1 LKVFRNTIIHLLSV
15 PVVLLILWSGT
26 ILTSRLSIGIFWD
39 PSSGIVY
46 QVDVARVMSEKVR
59 QGDRIISGNGLTP
72 AQIYN
77 LDGKAVG
84 DHILFEIERDGN
96 TFFVPIEISRPSL
109 WLNIERLIPL
119 VIAFGFLLAG
129 NLAFAYYRHGH
140 LATLFHLLCLGA
152 AVSLTSGALASFG
165 PTWTRATFQVAS
177 LCTLALFIHLHLY
190 FPTPFHHRKARF
202 AGFLLMAVTLSLAI
216 FFAIGNLVQ
225 PSILEISI
233 FRWLP
238 LALLFMGVLFVLIAL
253 ARAYRKPDTETSRYQ
268 TGVIVFAGL
277 IGFLPPLFFSLIP
290 HLVSGYPLIAYGT
303 SFMSLL
309 FIPAG
314 YGYAILQFRLLGI
327 ERTVHRGATN
337 ALLVILLGAVF
348 TFWYF
353 LSDRLLSP
361 EIAHSPFWLLCTV
374 ILLSMLT
381 NKVYRV
387 LAEFVNRV
395 LYGGW
400 YDYRSVVDTV
410 SLSLNV
416 KDIDE
421 ETIGATLCQVI
432 GRSMRLEYV
441 SLLLPGN
448 QLCTYLNGQTIQTSQ
463 TDPDLWPALLESLE
477 ATDSTKRFI
486 VPVWQNLQNNTCLR
500 SCGGDPRAKHLIPL
514 YGKSD
519 QILGLLLLG
528 VKLDGQELGK
538 SDIEILKVIVQQ
550 SQMTL
555 ENARLLRESQNQVN
569 MISRLHMQ
577 VIRSREGERKR
588 LARDLHDLIIQMLIG
603 INLKIHNMTQD
614 RVNFQEEDM
623 LSRQEEIH
631 QVIKDLRQ
639 ICTDLR
645 PTKLEYSGLVSAIQS
660 KAAEIEQKA
669 GFRISF
675 LFEGNDDQEICEE
688 SKVCVYRFV
697 QECLLNVQ
705 KHAQADMVQ
714 IWVHITSETVSVN
727 VVDDGV
733 GFVVPTNFTFLAEEK
748 HFGLVGLKE
757 LVEAAKGTM
766 QVTSKPGE
774 GCTVS
779 VQVPV

>member
-1 LKVFRNTIIHLLSV
+1 MNVFGNTIIHLISL

-26 ILTSRLSIGIFWD
+26 ILTSRLSVGVFWD
-39 PSSGIVY
+39 PSSGVVY
-46 QVDVARVMSEKVR
+46 QVDVAREISEKVR
-59 QGDRIISGNGLTP
+59 QGDRIISGNGLSP
-72 AQIYN
+72 AQVYN
-77 LDGKAVG
+77 LDGKEVG
-84 DHILFEIERDGN
+84 HRILFEIERDGN

-152 AVSLTSGALASFG
+152 AVSLTSGAMTAFG
-165 PTWTRATFQVAS
+165 PTWTRTIFQVAS
-177 LCTLALFIHLHLY
+177 FCTLALFIHLHLY
-190 FPTPFHHRKARF
+190 FPIPIHRRKARM
-202 AGFLLMAVTLSLAI
+202 AGFLLIVVTLSLAI
-216 FFAIGNLVQ
+216 FFGIGNLVQ
-225 PSILEISI
+225 RSILELSI

-238 LALLFMGVLFVLIAL
+238 LTLLFVDVLFVIIAL
-253 ARAYRKPDTETSRYQ
+253 ARAYRKPDTATSRYQ
-268 TGVIVFAGL
+268 SGVIVFAGL
-277 IGFLPPLFFSLIP
+277 IGFLPPLLFSLIP
-290 HLVSGYPLIAYGT
+290 HLISGYPLVAYGT
-303 SFMSLL
+303 SFFSLL

-327 ERTVHRGATN
+327 EKTVHRGATN
-337 ALLVILLGAVF
+337 ALLVILLGGVF
-348 TFWYF
+348 SFWYF
-353 LSDRLLSP
+353 LSGRLLSP

-374 ILLSMLT
+374 IMLSILT
-381 NKVYRV
+381 SKVYQV
-387 LAEFVNRV
+387 LAKFANRV

-410 SLSLNV
+410 SLSLNM

-421 ETIGATLCQVI
+421 ETIGATLCQVL
-432 GRSMRLEYV
+432 GQSMRLEYV
-441 SLLLPGN
+441 SLFLPDQN
-448 QLCTYLNGQTIQTSQ
+448 MFTYLNGQAIQTSQ
-463 TDPDLWPALLESLE
+463 LNPDLWPALLECLE
-477 ATDSTKRFI
+477 STDTQKRII
-486 VPVWQNLQNNTCLR
+486 VPISHNLRNSLGFR
-500 SCGGDPRAKHLIPL
+500 SCGGDLRAKHLIPL
-514 YGKSD
+514 YGKGD
-519 QILGLLLLG
+519 QMLGLLLLG
-528 VKLDGQELGK
+528 AKLDGQELGK

-555 ENARLLRESQNQVN
+555 ENTRLLRESQNQVS

-577 VIRSREGERKR
+577 VIRSREGERNR
-588 LARDLHDLIIQMLIG
+588 LARDLHDLIIQMLIA
-603 INLKIHNMTQD
+603 INLKIHNMTHDRINIQD
-614 RVNFQEEDM
+614 EDM
-623 LSRQEEIH
+623 LSTQEEIH

-639 ICTDLR
+639 ICADLR
-645 PTKLEYSGLVSAIQS
+645 PANLELSGLVSAIQS

-675 LFEGNDDQEICEE
+675 LFEGNEDQEICEE
-688 SKVCVYRFV
+688 SKLCVYRFV

-705 KHAQADMVQ
+705 KHARAEIVQ
-714 IWVHITSETVSVN
+714 LWVHITSETVTVN
-727 VVDDGV
+727 VIDDGV
-733 GFVVPTNFTFLAEEK
+733 GFVVPINLSFLTEEK